1 MLLLK
6 CLPVARNFYWKR
18 KLTIVNWSRLHLL
31 RKIPLVCDKTLLY
44 SLLWF
49 YFQFI
54 SCYCNIVLVHIIFK
68 ERLDLSK
75 TPLSGRGVFEQNY
88 WTPCGLLNAEFC
100 LGWVNQLNGVHFEFL
115 AHCFVS
121 NNVVYNFQVHFRKL
135 LLLTTSLHWCMHE
148 ISCWIWFWSES
159 DS

>member
-18 KLTIVNWSRLHLL
+18 KYWIEAHIFTTTK
-31 RKIPLVCDKTLLY
+31 KIPLVCDKILLVY
-44 SLLWF
+44 DLYIIVALSLVTGSIYLINESHSFETWPS
-49 YFQFI
+49 I
-54 SCYCNIVLVHIIFK
+54 
-68 ERLDLSK
+68 

-88 WTPCGLLNAEFC
+88 WTPCGLFNAEFR